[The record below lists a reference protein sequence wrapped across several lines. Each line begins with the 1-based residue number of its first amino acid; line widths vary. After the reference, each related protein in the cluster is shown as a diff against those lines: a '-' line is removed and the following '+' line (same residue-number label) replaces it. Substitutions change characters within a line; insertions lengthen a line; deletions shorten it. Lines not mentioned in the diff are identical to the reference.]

1 MRREGEEGG
10 GEDKTLDERARERE
24 RRERDERR
32 EERGCGRLGDD
43 DEHCT
48 GKNNTGTKE
57 MEKGP
62 PTRKETDEPE
72 AEREE
77 KEKRLVREVL
87 KPTDDVLFSGFFFF
101 FPPFCLSC
109 VHHDGC
115 GGFFVLC
122 FIPIRVFSRDLKRKQ
137 TVL

>member
-10 GEDKTLDERARERE
+10 GDDKTLDERARERE

-72 AEREE
+72 PEAEREE
-77 KEKRLVREVL
+77 KEKRLVREAL
-87 KPTDDVLFSGFFFF
+87 KPTDDVLFPVFSSSSLRFVFLVFIMTVVGGFFF
-101 FPPFCLSC
+101 C
-109 VHHDGC
+109 VS
-115 GGFFVLC
+115 FL
-122 FIPIRVFSRDLKRKQ
+122 
-137 TVL
+137 

>member
-1 MRREGEEGG
+1 M
-10 GEDKTLDERARERE
+10 
-24 RRERDERR
+24 
-32 EERGCGRLGDD
+32 GDD

-77 KEKRLVREVL
+77 KEKRLVREAL
-87 KPTDDVLFSGFFFF
+87 KPTDDVFFSSVFSSSSLRFVFLVF
-101 FPPFCLSC
+101 IMT
-109 VHHDGC
+109 VV
-115 GGFFVLC
+115 GGFLFCVSFL
-122 FIPIRVFSRDLKRKQ
+122 
-137 TVL
+137 

>member
-1 MRREGEEGG
+1 M
-10 GEDKTLDERARERE
+10 
-24 RRERDERR
+24 
-32 EERGCGRLGDD
+32 GDD

-72 AEREE
+72 PKAEREE
-77 KEKRLVREVL
+77 KEKRLVREAL
-87 KPTDDVLFSGFFFF
+87 KPTDDVFFSGFFFF